1 MNRSYLMV
9 AGDKQKHLDK
19 LDFLNTD
26 FATVNLEDAVYDK
39 EFARNLVVKH
49 LQNKNN
55 SKI

>member
-1 MNRSYLMV
+1 MNRSYLML